1 MCDETAIRKNLISI
15 RDHAVTSRKMVR
27 ELELKIEDYRNENME
42 LKEKLELLQKQLQ
55 AMQVK
60 LFSGGATSGN

>member
-1 MCDETAIRKNLISI
+1 MHDEEATRKNLISI
-15 RDHAVTSRKMVR
+15 RDHAVTSRKIVR
-27 ELELKIEDYRNENME
+27 ELEAKMEDYRNENLE
-42 LKEKLELLQKQLQ
+42 LKEKLELLQQQLQ